1 MIADLA
7 LLFFLPFL
15 FGIAALFFARK
26 IKKSVDLIL
35 AFSGA
40 YLFGITIAH
49 LLPEVY
55 SKQLHMIPVWV
66 LAGFVLQLFLDFLSR
81 GVEHGHMHA
90 DETLKP
96 RLVFSIMAGLSIHA
110 LLEGVPLGSHPGPMM
125 SPEAHAFHNSLLA
138 SIALHKMPAA
148 FALMSILHSCGLP
161 ARKSIAFLLF
171 FAAMSPLSYVLTD
184 LALERAIF
192 SEAGIAPV
200 LALVA
205 GSFMHIS
212 TTIIFESDPSGHQ
225 LRYRRVA
232 AILAGLFFA
241 ILPLLF

>member
-1 MIADLA
+1 MIAELA

-26 IKKSVDLIL
+26 VKKSVGFIL

-49 LLPEVY
+49 LLPELY
-55 SKQLHMIPVWV
+55 SRQMHLIPVWI
-66 LAGFVLQLFLDFLSR
+66 LAGFVLQLLLDFLSR
-81 GVEHGHMHA
+81 GVEHGHIHA
-90 DETLKP
+90 GEQLRP

-110 LLEGVPLGSHPGPMM
+110 LLEGIPLGSHPGPLMGL
-125 SPEAHAFHNSLLA
+125 EAHAFHSSLLA

-161 ARKSIAFLLF
+161 VRKSVWFLLF

-184 LALERAIF
+184 LALEQALF
-192 SEAGIAPV
+192 TQAGIAPV

-225 LRYRRVA
+225 LRYRRMI

>member
-1 MIADLA
+1 MIAELA
-7 LLFFLPFL
+7 LLLFLPFL
-15 FGIAALFFARK
+15 FGLGALFFARK
-26 IKKSVDLIL
+26 VEKSVGFIL

-55 SKQLHMIPVWV
+55 SMHLHLIPVWV
-66 LAGFVLQLFLDFLSR
+66 LGGFVLQLFLDFLSR
-81 GVEHGHMHA
+81 GVEHGHIHA
-90 DETLKP
+90 GERLNS

-110 LLEGVPLGSHPGPMM
+110 LLEGIPLGSRPGHLM
-125 SPEAHAFHNSLLA
+125 SLEAHAFHTSLLA

-148 FALMSILHSCGLP
+148 FALMMILHSCGLP
-161 ARKSIAFLLF
+161 VRKAVWFLLF
-171 FAAMSPLSYVLTD
+171 FAAMSPLSYLLTH
-184 LALERAIF
+184 LALDQQLF
-192 SEAGIAPV
+192 SKETITPV

-225 LRYRRVA
+225 LRYRRLF

-241 ILPLLF
+241 ILPLFF